1 MLTQANQVLAEK
13 NGTLAETQ
21 QAYASAL
28 AELAI
33 VQRDYD
39 ILTAIPLSTATV
51 SGIKTKVYT
60 GEAVEQPVVVKVDG
74 KTLQQD
80 LDYTLAYENN
90 VEAGKG
96 KATVTIT
103 GMGHYSGT
111 VEKTFTIKKAPNRMT
126 LSAKSKSVKATTVKK
141 KKVSLKGL
149 VVATNAQGKVKFAN
163 ASKGKALKVFKVN
176 AKNGAITVAKGT
188 KVGTYK
194 VKVKA
199 RAKGDSNYKATTKR
213 ATVRIRV
220 K

>member
-1 MLTQANQVLAEK
+1 MKNLHIIILACIVATLAACTEDLPIDAAPTTGILCLNGYLYSDCDTNLLYVTTTGVSSPK
-13 NGTLAETQ
+13 NVKDATVRMFVNGTLAETQ

-96 KATVTIT
+96 KA
-103 GMGHYSGT
+103 
-111 VEKTFTIKKAPNRMT
+111 
-126 LSAKSKSVKATTVKK
+126 
-141 KKVSLKGL
+141 
-149 VVATNAQGKVKFAN
+149 
-163 ASKGKALKVFKVN
+163 LKVFKVN